1 MTCNVGGVERVIRIL
16 IGIGLFL
23 LAFLA
28 LDGTARWV
36 VGAIALV
43 PLATGIAKFC
53 PLWAVLGINTCRVK
67 G

>member
-28 LDGTARWV
+28 LGGTARWV
-36 VGAIALV
+36 VGVIALV

-67 G
+67 S

>member
-1 MTCNVGGVERVIRIL
+1 MTCNVGGVERVVRIL
-16 IGIGLFL
+16 IGIGLLL
-23 LAFLA
+23 LAFLV

-36 VGAIALV
+36 VGVIALV

-67 G
+67 S